1 MADRPDAAFTA
12 LQAVVDEITFIA
24 FVHTLA
30 MDRSAAVAAEA
41 SAPSSLW
48 GPDSR
53 GWENV
58 TIEDFLESASAWASQ
73 SRNGLVAY
81 SPPHS
86 PWRRCADI
94 LYAGKHYE

>member
-1 MADRPDAAFTA
+1 MDDRPDAAFTA

-24 FVHTLA
+24 FVQTLA
-30 MDRSAAVAAEA
+30 MDRSAAVAEEA
-41 SAPSSLW
+41 SAPSSPW
-48 GPDSR
+48 ASDSR

-58 TIEDFLESASAWASQ
+58 TIEDFLQPASAWASE
-73 SRNGLVAY
+73 SLNGLVAY

-86 PWRRCADI
+86 PWRRCANI